1 LKISLDLFSKKLPG
15 FSFIDAI
22 YGLTIILCIVGV
34 IYGSINS
41 ILRNHRKAQLIT
53 HADRLS
59 QMIMQ
64 EVKNREFDENIDS
77 FPETPLT
84 TNIDF
89 GTDEGEDNLIDFDDV
104 DDFNNYEFTDDVIE
118 GLRAR
123 VSVNYALI
131 DTSNN
136 QIGITAI
143 TSTLKR
149 VKIDVIHDEFSN
161 LMTYTGIVGSNIS
174 PNELTL
180 PPYATEILINKEP
193 GLHVVTAPSSLIFDI
208 IMNEPVYVDNSNP
221 DFSLYIDFDGFVLN
235 GLEGSFTVEPSE
247 IGELRAY
254 YFPGD
259 IDPTLTE
266 KDTLRFSIA
275 LPDNITSRNMT
286 DFLTYRP
293 RLVLENGKIEN
304 LQRKEA
310 VLDLPLANSEN
321 SFLSYTQ
328 ILPILPAIETKIFTE
343 SEAENFNTTISDTIR
358 EDLTQIL
365 ASWPRS
371 WDKTYYPDPS
381 LIPEG
386 SNALKFALAPNG
398 KTINST
404 VNYHFGTIAL
414 ISPDSIKL
422 TEYTFEA
429 ILQSDNDDDGIGFI
443 IAFQPNRHLK
453 CNIEGIVQNSNH
465 QDHTA
470 CTTTSGGV
478 DAENY
483 FLVVWRTGR
492 GTSAT
497 GGGSH
502 QFAVTYGEGINV
514 MNGSNPSVFREG
526 SNSYENFIHDRKQ
539 ISGDVAKN
547 WNSKQ
552 WTKIKV
558 ERTGELG
565 ENIIVY
571 ATRFL
576 NTQLEAQNTDYDINN
591 SITIDLTSDPRY
603 HKFLGPSQY
612 GYIVWSNDRANWHD
626 TKLVTSTVV
635 RKDVAIMIGNEGDNR
650 EIQQFQRANDEGVF
664 QATMVELLRNYIGYS
679 RKLVNTETNREF
691 LILENSII
699 VYPWNE

>member
-1 LKISLDLFSKKLPG
+1 M
-15 FSFIDAI
+15 
-22 YGLTIILCIVGV
+22 
-34 IYGSINS
+34 
-41 ILRNHRKAQLIT
+41 QLIT

-123 VSVNYALI
+123 VSVNYALF

-136 QIGITAI
+136 QIDITAI

-174 PNELTL
+174 PDELTL

-208 IMNEPVYVDNSNP
+208 IMNELVYVDNSNP
-221 DFSLYIDFDGFVLN
+221 DFSLYIDIDGFVLN
-235 GLEGSFTVEPSE
+235 GSEGRFTVESSE

-254 YFPGD
+254 YSPGD

-266 KDTLRFSIA
+266 KDTLRFGIA
-275 LPDNITSRNMT
+275 LPDNITSRNMN

-328 ILPILPAIETKIFTE
+328 ILPILPEIETKIFTE
-343 SEAENFNTTISDTIR
+343 RDVEDFNTTISDTIR

-371 WDKTYYPDPS
+371 WNKTYYSDPS
-381 LIPEG
+381 SIPEG

-404 VNYHFGTIAL
+404 VNYHPGTIAL
-414 ISPDSIKL
+414 IAPDSIKL

-429 ILQSDNDDDGIGFI
+429 ILQSDNDNDGIGFI
-443 IAFQPNRHLK
+443 IAFQPNRQLK

-483 FLVVWRTGR
+483 FLVVWRTGS

-502 QFAVTYGEGINV
+502 QFAVTYGEGQNV
-514 MNGSNPSVFREG
+514 MNESSPTVFREG
-526 SNSYENFIHDRKQ
+526 SNSYENFIHDKKQ
-539 ISGDVAKN
+539 ISGDVAQS
-547 WNSKQ
+547 WNNKQ

-576 NTQLEAQNTDYDINN
+576 NTQLEAQNADYDINN
-591 SITIDLTSDPRY
+591 SITIDLTSDHRY

-612 GYIVWSNDRANWHD
+612 GYIVWSNNRANWHN

-635 RKDVAIMIGNEGDNR
+635 RKDVAILIGDEGDNR
-650 EIQQFQRANDEGVF
+650 DVLQFQRANDEGVF
-664 QATMVELLRNYIGYS
+664 QETMVELLRNYIGYS
-679 RKLVNTETNREF
+679 RKIVNTETNREF

>member
-1 LKISLDLFSKKLPG
+1 MLLDLFSKKLPG
-15 FSFIDAI
+15 FSFIDVI
-22 YGLTIILCIVGV
+22 YGLTIILLIVGV

-41 ILRNHRKAQLIT
+41 VLRNHRKAQLIT

-123 VSVNYALI
+123 VSVNYALF

-136 QIGITAI
+136 QIDITAI

-174 PNELTL
+174 PDELIL

-208 IMNEPVYVDNSNP
+208 IMNELVYVDNSNP

-328 ILPILPAIETKIFTE
+328 ILPILPEIETKIFTE
-343 SEAENFNTTISDTIR
+343 RDVEDFNTTISDTIR
-358 EDLTQIL
+358 EDLDQIL

-371 WDKTYYPDPS
+371 WDKTYYSDPS
-381 LIPEG
+381 SIPEG
-386 SNALKFALAPNG
+386 SNALKFSLAPNG

-404 VNYHFGTIAL
+404 VNYHHGTIAL
-414 ISPDSIKL
+414 ISP
-422 TEYTFEA
+422 
-429 ILQSDNDDDGIGFI
+429 
-443 IAFQPNRHLK
+443 
-453 CNIEGIVQNSNH
+453 
-465 QDHTA
+465 
-470 CTTTSGGV
+470 
-478 DAENY
+478 
-483 FLVVWRTGR
+483 
-492 GTSAT
+492 
-497 GGGSH
+497 
-502 QFAVTYGEGINV
+502 
-514 MNGSNPSVFREG
+514 
-526 SNSYENFIHDRKQ
+526 
-539 ISGDVAKN
+539 
-547 WNSKQ
+547 
-552 WTKIKV
+552 
-558 ERTGELG
+558 
-565 ENIIVY
+565 
-571 ATRFL
+571 
-576 NTQLEAQNTDYDINN
+576 N
-591 SITIDLTSDPRY
+591 SI
-603 HKFLGPSQY
+603 
-612 GYIVWSNDRANWHD
+612 N
-626 TKLVTSTVV
+626 
-635 RKDVAIMIGNEGDNR
+635 
-650 EIQQFQRANDEGVF
+650 
-664 QATMVELLRNYIGYS
+664 
-679 RKLVNTETNREF
+679 
-691 LILENSII
+691 
-699 VYPWNE
+699 

>member
-1 LKISLDLFSKKLPG
+1 MLLDLFSKKLPG
-15 FSFIDAI
+15 FSFIDVI
-22 YGLTIILCIVGV
+22 YGLTIILLIVGV

-41 ILRNHRKAQLIT
+41 VLRNHRKAQLIT

-123 VSVNYALI
+123 VSVNYALF

-136 QIGITAI
+136 QIDITAI

-174 PNELTL
+174 PDELIL

-328 ILPILPAIETKIFTE
+328 ILPILPEIETKIFTE
-343 SEAENFNTTISDTIR
+343 RDVEDFNTTISDTIR
-358 EDLTQIL
+358 EDLDQIL

-371 WDKTYYPDPS
+371 WDKTYYSDPS
-381 LIPEG
+381 SIPEG
-386 SNALKFALAPNG
+386 SNALKFSLAPNG

-404 VNYHFGTIAL
+404 VNYHHGTIAL
-414 ISPDSIKL
+414 ISPNSIKL

-429 ILQSDNDDDGIGFI
+429 ILQSDNDNDGIGFI
-443 IAFQPNRHLK
+443 IAFQPNQQLK

-483 FLVVWRTGR
+483 FLVVWRTGS

-497 GGGSH
+497 SGGSN
-502 QFAVTYGEGINV
+502 QFAVTYGEGKNV
-514 MNGSNPSVFREG
+514 MNGSSPTVFREG

-539 ISGDVAKN
+539 ISGDVAQY
-547 WNSKQ
+547 WNNKQ

-558 ERTGELG
+558 ERTGALG

-576 NTQLEAQNTDYDINN
+576 NTQLEAQNADYDINN
-591 SITIDLTSDPRY
+591 SITIDLTSDHRY

-612 GYIVWSNDRANWHD
+612 GYIVWSNDRANWHN

-635 RKDVAIMIGNEGDNR
+635 RKDVAILIGDEGDNR
-650 EIQQFQRANDEGVF
+650 DVLQFQRANDEGVF
-664 QATMVELLRNYIGYS
+664 QETMVELLRNYIGYS

>member
-1 LKISLDLFSKKLPG
+1 MKALLDLFSKKLPG

-22 YGLTIILCIVGV
+22 YGLTIILGIVGV

-41 ILRNHRKAQLIT
+41 VLRNHRKAQLIT

-123 VSVNYALI
+123 VSVNYALF

-174 PNELTL
+174 PDELTL
-180 PPYATEILINKEP
+180 PPYATEILINKES

-235 GLEGSFTVEPSE
+235 GSEGSFTVESSE

-254 YFPGD
+254 YSPGD

-266 KDTLRFSIA
+266 KDTLRFGIA
-275 LPDNITSRNMT
+275 LPDNITSRNMN

-310 VLDLPLANSEN
+310 VLDLPLANSVN

-343 SEAENFNTTISDTIR
+343 SEADSFNTTISDTIR

-371 WDKTYYPDPS
+371 WNKTYYSDPS
-381 LIPEG
+381 SIPEG

-404 VNYHFGTIAL
+404 VNYHPGTIAL
-414 ISPDSIKL
+414 IAPDSIKL

-429 ILQSDNDDDGIGFI
+429 ILQSDNDNDGIGFI
-443 IAFQPNRHLK
+443 IAFQPNRQLK

-483 FLVVWRTGR
+483 FLVVWRTGS

-502 QFAVTYGEGINV
+502 QFAVTYGEGQNV
-514 MNGSNPSVFREG
+514 MNESSPTVFREG
-526 SNSYENFIHDRKQ
+526 SNSYENFIHDKKQ
-539 ISGDVAKN
+539 ISGDVAQS
-547 WNSKQ
+547 WNNKQ

-576 NTQLEAQNTDYDINN
+576 NTQLEAQNADYDINN
-591 SITIDLTSDPRY
+591 SITIDLTSDHRY

-612 GYIVWSNDRANWHD
+612 GYIVWSNNRANWHN

-635 RKDVAIMIGNEGDNR
+635 RKDVAILIGDEGDSR

-664 QATMVELLRNYIGYS
+664 QATLVELLRSYIGYS
-679 RKLVNTETNREF
+679 RKLVNTETKKEF

>member
-1 LKISLDLFSKKLPG
+1 MKALPDLYSKKSSG

-22 YGLTIILCIVGV
+22 YGLTIILGIIGV
-34 IYGSINS
+34 IYGTINS
-41 ILRNHRKAQLIT
+41 VLRNHRKAQLIT

-59 QMIMQ
+59 KMIMQ
-64 EVKNREFDENIDS
+64 EVRNRGFDENIDS

-84 TNIDF
+84 INIDF

-118 GLRAR
+118 GLTAR

-131 DTSNN
+131 DTSSN

-149 VKIDVIHDEFSN
+149 VKIDVMHDDFSN

-174 PNELTL
+174 PDELIL
-180 PPYATEILINKEP
+180 PPYATEILINKES

-221 DFSLYIDFDGFVLN
+221 DFSLYIDFDGFVLS
-235 GLEGSFTVEPSE
+235 GEEGSFTVEPSE

-254 YFPGD
+254 YFPGE

-275 LPDNITSRNMT
+275 LPENITSRNMT
-286 DFLTYRP
+286 DYLTYRP

-321 SFLSYTQ
+321 SFLYNTQ
-328 ILPILPAIETKIFTE
+328 ILPILPAIETQIFTE

-381 LIPEG
+381 IIPSG
-386 SNALKFALAPNG
+386 NNALKFALAPNG

-404 VNYHFGTIAL
+404 VNYHGGTIAL

-443 IAFQPNRHLK
+443 IAFQPDRQLK
-453 CNIEGIVQNSNH
+453 CNIGGIVQNSNH
-465 QDHTA
+465 PDHTA
-470 CTTTSGGV
+470 CTTTSGSNG
-478 DAENY
+478 AENY
-483 FLVVWRTGR
+483 FLVVWRTGD

-497 GGGSH
+497 GGGSF
-502 QFAVTYGEGINV
+502 QFAVTYGEGKNV
-514 MNGSNPSVFREG
+514 MNGASPRVFRQG
-526 SNSYENFIHDRKQ
+526 SDSYQNFIHDRKQ
-539 ISGDVAKN
+539 ISGDVAQN
-547 WNSKQ
+547 WNNKQ

-558 ERTGELG
+558 ERTGDLG
-565 ENIIVY
+565 ENITVY

-576 NTQLEAQNTDYDINN
+576 STQLEAQNADYDINN
-591 SITIDLTSDPRY
+591 SISIDLTIDHRY

-612 GYIVWSNDRANWHD
+612 GYIVWSNNRANWHD

-635 RKDVAIMIGNEGDNR
+635 RKDVAILIGNEGDNR

-664 QATMVELLRNYIGYS
+664 EATMVELLRNYIGYS
-679 RKLVNTETNREF
+679 RKLVNTETNKEF

-699 VYPWNE
+699 EYPWND